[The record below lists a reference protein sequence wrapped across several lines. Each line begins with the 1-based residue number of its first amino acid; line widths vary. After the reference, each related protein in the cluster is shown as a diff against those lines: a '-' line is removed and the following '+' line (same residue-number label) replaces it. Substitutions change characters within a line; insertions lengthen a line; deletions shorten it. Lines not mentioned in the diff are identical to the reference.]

1 MIHCSFNPIP
11 AFDVGNSEGLAGNNR
26 QRTSSASC
34 PAKCVGIKMRW
45 GMIGLWHFPFS
56 PVAGSL
62 CDLTAAGDRRYFRAC
77 ATPNVFSN
85 GLTKP
90 VPACVSGSIRGRA
103 RAARRS
109 PGISSSRSIEE
120 TAVWAAAFKPNMAY
134 FEAMGIEGIRLLEDL
149 LAAMP
154 EDVPVILDAKRSDIG
169 ETQKYYAQGY
179 FGGWNVDAV
188 TLNPF
193 LGYDSIEPFLDWEGK
208 GIYLLAVTSNAG
220 SADFQRQ
227 KLADGRSVFELVT
240 ALGERAKAEGRKTDV
255 GYVVGLTNAADVL
268 EKIPDAPLL
277 VPGLGAQGGDL
288 ASLAAAARSAPDVIN
303 VSRGILYAGDER
315 GFGERAQDW
324 AEKIAA
330 AYGK

>member
-1 MIHCSFNPIP
+1 MLNGIVRCASGGIGF
-11 AFDVGNSEGLAGNNR
+11 
-26 QRTSSASC
+26 SASEI
-34 PAKCVGIKMRW
+34 ASHRHAHAMSYAERLQQRIRKTGSRLCVGLDPR
-45 GMIGLWHFPFS
+45 P
-56 PVAGSL
+56 
-62 CDLTAAGDRRYFRAC
+62 GDGGAEF
-77 ATPNVFSN
+77 
-85 GLTKP
+85 
-90 VPACVSGSIRGRA
+90 A
-103 RAARRS
+103 RNFLRQV
-109 PGISSSRSIEE
+109 IEE
-120 TAVWAAAFKPNMAY
+120 TAPWAAAFKPNMAY

-149 LAAMP
+149 LANMP
-154 EDVPVILDAKRSDIG
+154 DDVPVILDAKRSDIG

-240 ALGERAKAEGRKTDV
+240 ALGDRAVAEKRKTDV

-288 ASLAAAARSAPDVIN
+288 ASLAAAARTAPDVIN
-303 VSRGILYAGDER
+303 VSRGILYAGDEL
-315 GFGERAQDW
+315 GFGARAEKW
-324 AEKIAA
+324 VEKIAA
-330 AYGK
+330 AFPG

>member
-1 MIHCSFNPIP
+1 MRY
-11 AFDVGNSEGLAGNNR
+11 A
-26 QRTSSASC
+26 QRLQQRIEKTGSRL
-34 PAKCVGIKMRW
+34 CVGLDPR
-45 GMIGLWHFPFS
+45 P
-56 PVAGSL
+56 
-62 CDLTAAGDRRYFRAC
+62 GDGGA
-77 ATPNVFSN
+77 S
-85 GLTKP
+85 
-90 VPACVSGSIRGRA
+90 
-103 RAARRS
+103 AARDFLKQV
-109 PGISSSRSIEE
+109 IEE
-120 TAVWAAAFKPNMAY
+120 TSDYAAAFKPNMAY

-149 LAAMP
+149 LGAMSD
-154 EDVPVILDAKRSDIG
+154 DVPVILDAKRSDIG

-179 FGGWNVDAV
+179 FSGWNVDAV

-220 SADFQRQ
+220 SSDFQRQ

-240 ALGERAKAEGRKTDV
+240 ALGDRAAAEGRKTDV

-315 GFGERAQDW
+315 SFAARAEDW
-324 AEKIAA
+324 AGKIAA
-330 AYGK
+330 AYPG

>member
-1 MIHCSFNPIP
+1 MLLILASEIP
-11 AFDVGNSEGLAGNNR
+11 PGGHSPGMRYSDRLQARIEKTGSRL
-26 QRTSSASC
+26 
-34 PAKCVGIKMRW
+34 CVGLDPR
-45 GMIGLWHFPFS
+45 P
-56 PVAGSL
+56 
-62 CDLTAAGDRRYFRAC
+62 GDGGAEF
-77 ATPNVFSN
+77 
-85 GLTKP
+85 
-90 VPACVSGSIRGRA
+90 A
-103 RAARRS
+103 RNFLKQV
-109 PGISSSRSIEE
+109 IEE
-120 TAVWAAAFKPNMAY
+120 TAIWAAAFKPNIAY
-134 FEAMGIEGIRLLEDL
+134 FEALGIEGIRLLEEL
-149 LAAMP
+149 LAGIP
-154 EDVPVILDAKRSDIG
+154 DEVPVILDAKRSDIG

-179 FGGWNVDAV
+179 FNGWNVDAV

-240 ALGERAKAEGRKTDV
+240 ALGDRAIGEGRKTDV

-288 ASLAAAARSAPDVIN
+288 ASLAAASRTAPDVIN
-303 VSRGILYAGDER
+303 VSRGILYAGDEK
-315 GFGERAQDW
+315 GFGARAKDW

-330 AYGK
+330 AYPQ